1 MYTNATLMTPNTF
14 FVFTKLMNVLY
25 KVNLY
30 KEESLS
36 VDEKDDT
43 YIIMKTVR
51 MKEFV
56 EARESE

>member
-1 MYTNATLMTPNTF
+1 MTPNTF
-14 FVFTKLMNVLY
+14 FVFTKLMSVLY
-25 KVNLY
+25 KVELY

-43 YIIMKTVR
+43 YIIMKTTQ